1 MAVMMAQILIG
12 NRHSF
17 EIGINPEYTIYYSEN
32 DKPALILSKEDIYD
46 RSEVIEF
53 DQKVWIPTIEN
64 TLEDALLMIG
74 IYLEEDEELI
84 KLADKYFTDYKD
96 KKIVYLY
103 DDIEQSNL
111 EKLYEINR
119 NKRKEY
125 KLVIS
130 EFNPNAERFF
140 DYSIL
145 KYFDMDIT
153 LARVD
158 YFKEK
163 NVNMSKGIVERGE
176 L

>member
-74 IYLEEDEELI
+74 IYLEEDQELI
-84 KLADKYFTDYKD
+84 KLADKYFTDYED

-103 DDIEQSNL
+103 DDIEQSDL

-119 NKRKEY
+119 NKSKEY

-130 EFNPNAERFF
+130 EINPNAERFF